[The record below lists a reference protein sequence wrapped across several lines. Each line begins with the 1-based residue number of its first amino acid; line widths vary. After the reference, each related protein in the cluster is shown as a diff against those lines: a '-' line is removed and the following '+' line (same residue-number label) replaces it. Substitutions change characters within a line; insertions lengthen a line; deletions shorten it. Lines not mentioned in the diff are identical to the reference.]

1 LINWAC
7 APTTS
12 HFWAGLVWA
21 GVGLGVSLGFGFV
34 LLLAF
39 VFNLQENKTVADG
52 RKKE

>member
-1 LINWAC
+1 LGLCSNHIK
-7 APTTS
+7 
-12 HFWAGLVWA
+12 FWLGWA

-39 VFNLQENKTVADG
+39 FFNLQENKTVADG